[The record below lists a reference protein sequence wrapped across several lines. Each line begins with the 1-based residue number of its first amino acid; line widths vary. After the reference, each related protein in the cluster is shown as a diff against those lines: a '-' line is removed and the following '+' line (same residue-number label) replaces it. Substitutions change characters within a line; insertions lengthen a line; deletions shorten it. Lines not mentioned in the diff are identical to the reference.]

1 MLDES
6 ILRREG
12 VEVHKEHGKDG
23 KMVRRGGVGGGG
35 GCPSA
40 PMRGA
45 EEYCRG

>member
-23 KMVRRGGVGGGG
+23 KDGKKGGGGGGG
-35 GCPSA
+35 GCPSV

-45 EEYCRG
+45 EEYFRG